1 VIVQNDS
8 DAALPGSSR
17 YGTAPNVDIDT
28 CRYGIIAQASHLP
41 GFKFANLDI
50 GCTTTTNTGAWG
62 IAQIPHGPN
71 CLPSNCLL
79 PVLLVN
85 GGSVRGT
92 WAGGAFQTFTAPG
105 KLGVRHVLGYN
116 E

>member
-1 VIVQNDS
+1 MGRK
-8 DAALPGSSR
+8 LPG
-17 YGTAPNVDIDT
+17 Y
-28 CRYGIIAQASHLP
+28 
-41 GFKFANLDI
+41 KFANLDI
-50 GCTTTTNTGAWG
+50 GCTTATNPGAWG
-62 IAQIPHGPN
+62 IAQISHGPN
-71 CLPSNCLL
+71 CLPSNCLP

-105 KLGVRHVLGYN
+105 KLVVRHVLGYN